1 MNIVNTLLIIAFI
14 IEPVIWMYAT
24 SLKFE
29 RRFKKL
35 WPYISY
41 ILLDI
46 LVSCVNEFTKVSEIT
61 GELFFTLLFIVY
73 MLLFVCFAFKEK
85 IYIKILYAG
94 ILMILSLA
102 SDIIVFIVFS
112 ISGFDMQQMSKHG
125 IYNAMATI
133 ISKIVLYILIGIVNK
148 KKCSLNKSM
157 IWIIGLLSATE
168 LPSVVLFKNSE
179 KVSNLFLITYMVS
192 QIAVVLLIMYFKRAI
207 MAKKYQADKA
217 VARVSELEEQTQKA
231 IARAAELEVQ
241 TEEAAARLVELEEQT
256 REARKKAIELEKQL
270 NDKNGMIEIFEN
282 RKKVLISIEEI
293 MYAEKVDRKV
303 TIKTKN
309 NLYRVNKS
317 ITYLEE
323 QLGEAFLRI
332 NQGTLANK
340 KYIERADGESLCMKN
355 GETFHIPR
363 ERAKDIQEGLRK
375 EMM

>member
-1 MNIVNTLLIIAFI
+1 MNIINVVLILALI
-14 IEPVIWMYAT
+14 IEPVIWIHAVC
-24 SLKFE
+24 LKFE
-29 RRFKKL
+29 RKFQRL
-35 WPYISY
+35 WPYASY

-46 LVSCVNEFTKVSEIT
+46 LISCINDFTKVNKII
-61 GELFFTLLFIVY
+61 GDLFFTLLFMVY
-73 MLLFVCFAFKEK
+73 MILFVCFAFKEK
-85 IYIKILYAG
+85 LYMKILYAG
-94 ILMILSLA
+94 ILIILSLV
-102 SDIIVFIVFS
+102 SDIIVFIIFS
-112 ISGFDMQQMSKHG
+112 LFGLNTQQMSEYG
-125 IYNAMATI
+125 IYNAMATL
-133 ISKIVLYILIGIVNK
+133 ISKIVLYILIIILNRRK
-148 KKCSLNKSM
+148 FSLNKST
-157 IWIIGLLSATE
+157 IGIIGLLSITE

-192 QIAVVLLIMYFKRAI
+192 QIAVVLLIMYFKRVI

-241 TEEAAARLVELEEQT
+241 TEEAAARLIELERQT
-256 REARKKAIELEKQL
+256 KEARTKAIELEKQL
-270 NDKNGMIEIFEN
+270 NDRSEMIEIIEN
-282 RKKVLISIEEI
+282 RKKVLISIEDI

-323 QLGEAFLRI
+323 QLGESFLRI
-332 NQGTLANK
+332 NQGTLVNK
-340 KYIERADGESLCMKN
+340 EYIERAGGSSLCMKN

-363 ERAKDIQEGLRK
+363 ERTKDVKDSLRK

>member
-29 RRFKKL
+29 RRFKRV

-46 LVSCVNEFTKVSEIT
+46 LVSCVNEFTKVSEII
-61 GELFFTLLFIVY
+61 GDLFFTLLFMIY
-73 MLLFVCFAFKEK
+73 MISFVCFAFKEK
-85 IYIKILYAG
+85 LYTKILYAG

-102 SDIIVFIVFS
+102 SDIIVFTVFS
-112 ISGFDMQQMSKHG
+112 LFGLNMQQMSERG
-125 IYNAMATI
+125 IYNAIATLF
-133 ISKIVLYILIGIVNK
+133 SKIVLYILIIIINRK
-148 KKCSLNKSM
+148 KYSFNKST
-157 IWIIGLLSATE
+157 IWIICILSVTE

-179 KVSNLFLITYMVS
+179 EVSNLFLITYMVS
-192 QIAVVLLIMYFKRAI
+192 QIAVVLLIMHFKRVI
-207 MAKKYQADKA
+207 TTKKYQADEA
-217 VARVSELEEQTQKA
+217 VAKVSELEEQTQKA
-231 IARAAELEVQ
+231 IARAAELEAQ

-363 ERAKDIQEGLRK
+363 ERAKDIQKILK
-375 EMM
+375 KA